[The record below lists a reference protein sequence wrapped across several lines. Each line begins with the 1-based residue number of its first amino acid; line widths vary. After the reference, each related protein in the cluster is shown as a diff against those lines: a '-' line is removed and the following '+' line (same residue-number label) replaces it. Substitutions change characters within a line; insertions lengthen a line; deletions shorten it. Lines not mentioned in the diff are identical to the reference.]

1 MKNNKKPTDENN
13 TMFVSLRAIDEYL
26 ETNIVKPIEVST
38 QRGFV
43 SWGKNNDFPD
53 YLLDLR
59 GNVSTLRA
67 LEDGLRDY
75 IAGDGVEVNIP
86 QFQEQ
91 VNSKGQTLE
100 DILGYIAEDLAIYG
114 GWALNI
120 LRNRMGGIAE
130 IYYLPFFNIR
140 VSEDL
145 KTIYYATS
153 WGKSF
158 GRVKYM
164 AYPAFDPED
173 PTQYSSIF
181 YYKNSHG
188 LNSYPEPVYSSAL
201 LSCETEKLI
210 NHFHLNSIN
219 NNFNGSYII
228 NFNSGKPNQAQ
239 KEEIEDHF
247 YDKYS
252 GPENASRPVLC
263 FNDSKDNET
272 TITKIDSEDY
282 GERYKTLSERTRQE
296 IFTAF
301 RAVPNLFGIMTETT
315 GFSEQEFSESFKL
328 FNRTMVLPIQ
338 KSISRCFDKI
348 FGKGWGRIKPFTIN
362 FDEEE
367 GE

>member
-1 MKNNKKPTDENN
+1 MNENKTPNEGT
-13 TMFVSLRAIDEYL
+13 TFISLRAIDEYL
-26 ETNIVKPIEVST
+26 ENNIIRPVET
-38 QRGFV
+38 TTARGFI

-59 GNVSTLRA
+59 QNVSTLRA

-75 IAGDGVEVNIP
+75 IAGDGVEINVA
-86 QFQEQ
+86 QFQDQ

-100 DILGYIAEDLAIYG
+100 DILGFIAEDLAIYG

-120 LRNRMGGIAE
+120 LRNKLGGIAE

-145 KTIYYATS
+145 KTIYYAYD

-164 AYPAFDPED
+164 EYPAFDPD
-173 PTQYSSIF
+173 DSKQYSSIF
-181 YYKNSHG
+181 YFKNSHG
-188 LNSYPEPVYSSAL
+188 LKNYPEPVYSSAL
-201 LSCETEKLI
+201 LACETEKLI

-228 NFNSGKPNQAQ
+228 NFNSGKPNQTQ

-282 GERYKTLSERTRQE
+282 GERYKTLSERTKQE
-296 IFTAF
+296 LFTAF
-301 RAVPNLFGIMTETT
+301 RASPNLFGIMTETT

-328 FNRTMVLPIQ
+328 FNRTMVMPFQ

-348 FGKGWGRIKPFTIN
+348 FGPGWGRIKPFSID
-362 FDEEE
+362 FGEE
-367 GE
+367 

>member
-1 MKNNKKPTDENN
+1 MKDNKQPNEEK
-13 TMFVSLRAIDEYL
+13 TMFISLRAIDEYL
-26 ETNIVKPIEVST
+26 ETNIVKPIET
-38 QRGFV
+38 ATARGFV

-59 GNVSTLRA
+59 ENVSTLRA

-75 IAGDGVEVNIP
+75 IAGDGVEVWYP
-86 QFQEQ
+86 QFQDQ
-91 VNSKGQTLE
+91 VNQKGQTLE
-100 DILGYIAEDLAIYG
+100 DIMGYIAEDIAVYG
-114 GWALNI
+114 GFALNI
-120 LRNRMGGIAE
+120 LRNRVGGVAE

-145 KTIYYATS
+145 QTIYYAQD

-164 AYPAFDPED
+164 EYPAFSPDD
-173 PTQYSSIF
+173 AKQYSSIF

-188 LNSYPEPVYSSAL
+188 LSVYPQPVYSSAL

-228 NFNSGKPNQAQ
+228 NFNSGKPNQTQ

-247 YDKYS
+247 YDKYT

-282 GERYKTLSERTRQE
+282 GERYKTLSERTKQE
-296 IFTAF
+296 LFTAF

-328 FNRTMVLPIQ
+328 FNRTMVRPIQ

-348 FGKGWGRIKPFTIN
+348 LGKDWGRIKPFTIN
-362 FDEEE
+362 FGEEE
-367 GE
+367 

>member
-1 MKNNKKPTDENN
+1 MKNNKKPTDENK

-86 QFQEQ
+86 QFQDS

-120 LRNRMGGIAE
+120 LRNRVGGIAE

-164 AYPAFDPED
+164 AYPAFNPED

-348 FGKGWGRIKPFTIN
+348 FGKGWGRIKPFTIQ
-362 FDEEE
+362 FEEE

>member
-164 AYPAFDPED
+164 AYQAFDPED

-338 KSISRCFDKI
+338 KSITRCFDKI
-348 FGKGWGRIKPFTIN
+348 FGKGWGRIKPFTIQ
-362 FDEEE
+362 FEEE

>member
-1 MKNNKKPTDENN
+1 
-13 TMFVSLRAIDEYL
+13 
-26 ETNIVKPIEVST
+26 
-38 QRGFV
+38 
-43 SWGKNNDFPD
+43 
-53 YLLDLR
+53 
-59 GNVSTLRA
+59 
-67 LEDGLRDY
+67 
-75 IAGDGVEVNIP
+75 
-86 QFQEQ
+86 
-91 VNSKGQTLE
+91 
-100 DILGYIAEDLAIYG
+100 
-114 GWALNI
+114 
-120 LRNRMGGIAE
+120 MGGIAE

-145 KTIYYATS
+145 QTIYYATS

-164 AYPAFDPED
+164 AYPAFNPED

-348 FGKGWGRIKPFTIN
+348 FGKGWGRIKPFTIQ
-362 FDEEE
+362 FEEE